1 MKTSI
6 IKQKDDFELK
16 EEYDFSKGV
25 RGRLYRPRKI
35 STSMRLDNDILLY
48 LKKIASE
55 KKIGYQ
61 TLINNILR
69 EFIKKGKGSPGSVS
83 ICFQYYLPPFA
94 FYGFFRCCALSI
106 QAVGRLLSH
115 RKKRFSVTSQA

>member
-6 IKQKDDFELK
+6 IRQKDDFELK

-25 RGRLYRPRKI
+25 RGRFYRPRKI

-69 EFIKKGKGSPGSVS
+69 EFIKKAK
-83 ICFQYYLPPFA
+83 I
-94 FYGFFRCCALSI
+94 
-106 QAVGRLLSH
+106 
-115 RKKRFSVTSQA
+115 K